1 MAATV
6 PRMRSDARENRD
18 RIVAATRA
26 LFGERGL
33 EVGMRE
39 VARRAEVGPATLYRR
54 FPTRDALVDEAFA
67 AEMLACRRIVED
79 GCGDPDAWRGLTTT
93 IRALVALS
101 VRNRGFVDAL
111 LASAPPPPGLLAH
124 RRELLGLLDGLAVRA
139 KREGALRSDV
149 AVGDLVLLLQAGRG
163 LPAGPAARVDRAAR
177 RFADLTIDALRTRPA
192 GR

>member
-1 MAATV
+1 
-6 PRMRSDARENRD
+6 MRSDARENRD